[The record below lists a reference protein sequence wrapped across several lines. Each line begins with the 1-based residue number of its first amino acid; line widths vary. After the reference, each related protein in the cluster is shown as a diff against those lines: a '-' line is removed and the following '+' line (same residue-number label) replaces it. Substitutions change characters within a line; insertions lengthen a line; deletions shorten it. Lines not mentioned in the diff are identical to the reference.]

1 MNTGPSVLWGVIT
14 FFLMVVLSAFFSSSE
29 TALFSLT
36 RAQIDDLSKR
46 TDRRAARLLELLRDP
61 RRLLVTL
68 LAGNTCVNIIAA
80 TIAALVTGRL
90 LGESG
95 QVAWVVFV
103 VQVAVVTLI
112 ILAIGEVL
120 PKLAAVHDPLRFS
133 LRVSGPV
140 LAASWL
146 FWPILAVLMP
156 LTSTLARVLGV
167 EKRRLWVSEKE
178 IKTLIEVGEE
188 HGALEK
194 SEREMIHSI
203 FEFGDTT
210 VREIMVPRTDMVCL
224 EVTTPMPEL
233 LESVH
238 KNQHTRI
245 PIYERTIDNIIGIV
259 HAKDFIAL
267 MHNPHLIIVQ
277 DLIRPA
283 FFVPETTPIQR
294 LLRDMQRRHS
304 HMAIVVDEFGGTAG
318 LITLEDIIEEL
329 VGEIQ
334 DEYDDEKALVE
345 QTGEGEYRVRAT
357 ATISDVNQHLPLP
370 LPESEQYDTVAGL
383 MNFLFGR
390 IPEAQEQIA
399 FAGYECT
406 ILHKTKR
413 NVTLVRFRVCP
424 GDTPQSGDAPA

>member
-1 MNTGPSVLWGVIT
+1 MSAGPSVLWGVIT

-245 PIYERTIDNIIGIV
+245 PIYERTIDNIIGIL
-259 HAKDFIAL
+259 HTKDLLLHYPFQEGFNLRSIL
-267 MHNPHLIIVQ
+267 RKPM
-277 DLIRPA
+277 
-283 FFVPETTPIQR
+283 FVPETKHIHELLRLFQEQR
-294 LLRDMQRRHS
+294 LHITI
-304 HMAIVVDEFGGTAG
+304 AVDEYGGTAG
-318 LITLEDIIEEL
+318 LVTLEDVIEEI
-329 VGEIQ
+329 VGDIQ
-334 DEYDDEKALVE
+334 DEHDTERPLWTRLDERTVIADARLDVE
-345 QTGEGEYRVRAT
+345 TVNNVLGDYVIPTDQDFETLGGFLLAELGDFPEARTSVEFHNFEFVVEEVRA
-357 ATISDVNQHLPLP
+357 HRL
-370 LPESEQYDTVAGL
+370 
-383 MNFLFGR
+383 GR
-390 IPEAQEQIA
+390 IRIVRREIHPE
-399 FAGYECT
+399 
-406 ILHKTKR
+406 
-413 NVTLVRFRVCP
+413 
-424 GDTPQSGDAPA
+424 PAA